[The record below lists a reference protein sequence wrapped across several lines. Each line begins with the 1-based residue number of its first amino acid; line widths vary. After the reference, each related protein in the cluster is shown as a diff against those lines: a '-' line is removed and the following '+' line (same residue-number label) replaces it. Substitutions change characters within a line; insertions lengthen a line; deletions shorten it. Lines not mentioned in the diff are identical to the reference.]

1 MWEKIKLWTRVVIFG
16 ALTLYLLVVVLMNW
30 DKRLNGP
37 LQLVFVTFESPRVLV
52 VLLVT
57 ALVSLFG
64 WWLTKAVYKTTRQFR
79 SVRDR
84 SRTAKLEKDMAD
96 MRAKASMLREKEP
109 AMSAATSAPQGL
121 PVVPVTAT
129 PVSTEGTGTG
139 SASVN
144 SSSDESV

>member
-1 MWEKIKLWTRVVIFG
+1 
-16 ALTLYLLVVVLMNW
+16 MNW

-109 AMSAATSAPQGL
+109 PTSATAAPQGF

-129 PVSTEGTGTG
+129 PVSAGGTGT
-139 SASVN
+139 ASVAP
-144 SSSDESV
+144 SSDEL